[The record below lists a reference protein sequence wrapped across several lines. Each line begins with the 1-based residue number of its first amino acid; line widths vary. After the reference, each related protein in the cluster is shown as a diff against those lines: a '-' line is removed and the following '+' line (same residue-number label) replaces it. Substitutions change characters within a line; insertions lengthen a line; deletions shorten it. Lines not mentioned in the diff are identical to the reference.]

1 MLEIGRFLECSGG
14 SRQFFSF
21 TTIPIHRVGSMV
33 KADPFKSAS
42 IQPSGPRQVWC
53 AKRAREPANLGS
65 FLCQVMSRA
74 RVSSGLPH
82 GCTVIPHE
90 KKRYSFLSASTQQTS
105 WFFIE
110 TSSFVFQRRL
120 VRRSGLR
127 RPYRTVAFSVF
138 SRVQSCARR
147 SIHWEGKGKPSCDV

>member
-1 MLEIGRFLECSGG
+1 MFGG
-14 SRQFFSF
+14 F
-21 TTIPIHRVGSMV
+21 TTILFIHHHSNSPRWFDGESGPVKVGFDT
-33 KADPFKSAS
+33 AE
-42 IQPSGPRQVWC
+42 SGPRQVWC

-82 GCTVIPHE
+82 GCTVIPRE